1 MKKIKEIAKLFILPT
16 KITENQLLIGSNTV
30 VFRALNQTFPTKEKF
45 LWLEV
50 NGRTPFLV
58 SLQESNEDIA
68 WKINAMF

>member
-1 MKKIKEIAKLFILPT
+1 MRRMSKISELFTLPT
-16 KITENQLLIGSNTV
+16 KIEHDVLYIGSNV
-30 VFRALNQTFPTKEKF
+30 VKWKHLKDVSTEKEY

-58 SLQESNEDIA
+58 SCNKTSEEIA